1 MATFANTTYNA
12 ARYASIRPTYPR
24 QLFDSV
30 FHYHE
35 RGQKARWAIA
45 VDLGCGT
52 GQATVELTQF
62 QRVIG
67 VEPSSKMIEQ
77 ARKLLGVPDST
88 KQLEFK
94 QSQAEELPFLEDA
107 SVDLIVSAQAA
118 HWFDWKKLW
127 PEAARVLRTNGTIAA
142 WGYSEF
148 RLPLY
153 PSATRLINE
162 YSQGEDP
169 ERSLGP
175 HWERPGRTI
184 LDNHLIAIP
193 DPESVVHGRFQDFER
208 IYFTG
213 GYYPNLP
220 SPRPVIL
227 RKKMTWED
235 LLSYL
240 YTFSS
245 FHTYQ
250 DRYPADKENPEGDIA
265 MRFWNHLKAHTA
277 ERDGSAVAKDTD
289 EIDVEWPMA
298 LLLARR
304 V

>member
-12 ARYASIRPTYPR
+12 ARYAAIRPTYPR
-24 QLFDSV
+24 QLFDAITR
-30 FHYHE
+30 YHE
-35 RGQKARWAIA
+35 RGPKARWATA

-62 QRVIG
+62 HKVIG
-67 VEPSSKMIEQ
+67 VDPSSKMIEQ
-77 ARKLLGVPDST
+77 AQKLLGSQNST
-88 KQLEFK
+88 GQLEFR
-94 QSQAEELPFLEDA
+94 QSKAEELPFLEDG

-127 PEAARVLRTNGTIAA
+127 QESARVLRTHGTIAA

-148 RLPLY
+148 RLARY
-153 PSATRLINE
+153 PSATRLIND
-162 YSQGEDP
+162 YSQGADP
-169 ERSLGP
+169 ETSLGP

-184 LDNHLIAIP
+184 LDEHLVAIP
-193 DPESVVHGRFQDFER
+193 DPEAVVPGKFQDFER

-213 GYYPNLP
+213 DYHPNLP

-227 RKKMTWED
+227 RKKMTWSD

-240 YTFSS
+240 HTFSS

-250 DRYPADKENPEGDIA
+250 ERYPADKENPEGDIA
-265 MRFWNHLKAHTA
+265 KRFWNRLKAHTT
-277 ERDGSAVAKDTD
+277 EQDGSSTAKDTD